1 MSHRVGA
8 VSPDTRPRVALV
20 HVPLTPRPLPA
31 RAAGAGEVTRGGL
44 GAGAPV
50 HAGQG
55 LALGNVCL
63 TEVTLVTRG
72 TRAAEGGQAAGAEA
86 TVLTRGV
93 STQVC
98 GHTGLTRVARQT
110 DAGHVLP
117 CDLAP
122 GVGWAPGGL
131 TPGLRSDLAPLSL
144 VARGAGAGGGLT
156 SHTGAAI
163 QTEAGL
169 GQTRVTN
176 LECKMIKIEIL
187 LRASPRFWSHSHSP
201 RILIL
206 IAGRIFGP

>member
-8 VSPDTRPRVALV
+8 DSPDTGPSLALV
-20 HVPLTPRPLPA
+20 HVPLTAGSLPA
-31 RAAGAGEVTRGGL
+31 RGAGAGEVTRGGL

-55 LALGNVCL
+55 LALRNVSL
-63 TEVTLVTRG
+63 TKVTLVTRG

-93 STQVC
+93 CTQVC
-98 GHTGLTRVARQT
+98 GHAGLTRVAGQT
-110 DAGHVLP
+110 DAGHALP

-131 TPGLRSDLAPLSL
+131 TTGLRPDLAPHSL
-144 VARGAGAGGGLT
+144 VARDAGAGGGLT

-169 GQTRVTN
+169 GQTRVSN
-176 LECKMIKIEIL
+176 LEWKIIKIEIL
-187 LRASPRFWSHSHSP
+187 LRASPRFWSQVTHTHRGS
-201 RILIL
+201 
-206 IAGRIFGP
+206 

>member
-1 MSHRVGA
+1 M
-8 VSPDTRPRVALV
+8 
-20 HVPLTPRPLPA
+20 
-31 RAAGAGEVTRGGL
+31 
-44 GAGAPV
+44 
-50 HAGQG
+50 HAGPG
-55 LALGNVCL
+55 LALDNVCL

-72 TRAAEGGQAAGAEA
+72 ARAAEGGQAAGAEA

-93 STQVC
+93 CTQVC